1 LQLAGGRWF
10 QVSERRTQ
18 AGGIVGVRREITQR
32 KLLEQRQT
40 MEHAVTRLLA
50 EGDSVADTMPRIIET
65 ICETLGWD
73 CGARW
78 WWDEE
83 ARVLRC
89 AETWTVAAKAVRE
102 FVDFSA
108 QQRYSPSSTG
118 LIRRTWTSS
127 EPVWIADVSQ
137 DPGFLRAP
145 NAAKAGLRAAFAF
158 PILIGTQPHG
168 VMEFFLRDAREPDP
182 SLLRVTRS
190 IGLQIGQFI
199 ARKAAQEQLRQLAHF
214 DFLSGLPN
222 RTLLNQVLEHALN
235 KAQRRRTS
243 LALLFIDLDGFKDIN
258 DQFGHD
264 AGDHLLSTFAQRL
277 RDSLR
282 KSDLPMRLSSAGTPA
297 RFGGDEFVV
306 VIDDS
311 SEPANLAKVAQKI
324 LSAACE
330 PVDFAGSRG
339 SVTASIGIAV
349 YPSDGANFDELMR
362 NADSAMYA
370 VKQAGGNAY
379 RFFSNY

>member
-1 LQLAGGRWF
+1 
-10 QVSERRTQ
+10 
-18 AGGIVGVRREITQR
+18 
-32 KLLEQRQT
+32 
-40 MEHAVTRLLA
+40 
-50 EGDSVADTMPRIIET
+50 MPRIIET

-83 ARVLRC
+83 TRMLRC
-89 AETWTVAAKAVRE
+89 AETWSIPAKEVRE
-102 FVDFSA
+102 FVAFSA
-108 QQRYSPSSTG
+108 QQRYSPASTG
-118 LIRRTWTSS
+118 LIRRAWSTGD
-127 EPVWIADVSQ
+127 PLWIADVSHE
-137 DPGFLRAP
+137 PGFLRAP
-145 NAAKAGLRAAFAF
+145 NAARAGLHAAFAF

-190 IGLQIGQFI
+190 IGMQIGQFI

-222 RTLLNQVLEHALN
+222 RTLLNQLLEHALS
-235 KAQRRRTS
+235 KAQRRHTS
-243 LALLFIDLDGFKDIN
+243 LGLLFIDLDGFKRIN

-264 AGDHLLSTFAQRL
+264 AGDHLLATFAQRL
-277 RDSLR
+277 RESLR
-282 KSDLPMRLSSAGTPA
+282 KSDLPVRLSSSGTPA

-311 SEPANLAKVAQKI
+311 SESSNLTKVAQKI
-324 LSAACE
+324 LAAAQE
-330 PVDFAGSRG
+330 PVDFAGAQG
-339 SVTASIGIAV
+339 KITASIGIAV
-349 YPSDGANFDELMR
+349 YPSDGADFEELLK

-370 VKQAGGNAY
+370 VKQAGGNGY
-379 RFFSNY
+379 RFFSGPAE